1 MQRSCDTWIGC
12 MWPSGKLQ
20 NAEPRRRNEVLPEQ
34 RVEVGSEACRVWM
47 ILAVAVPDGNL
58 SFSLMMVCVRRGTAQ
73 KTPMKAS
80 AKDHNMSWPAE
91 KTICG
96 SSNEKAGIT
105 PTNPVAST
113 AFNPLS
119 IRSCNRSALP
129 VSICPPVQ
137 HGCSSLKSLH
147 VGDTNAGSD
156 LS

>member
-12 MWPSGKLQ
+12 MWPSGKLH
-20 NAEPRRRNEVLPEQ
+20 NAEPRRRNEVLPE
-34 RVEVGSEACRVWM
+34 RGVRSEACRVWM

-105 PTNPVAST
+105 PTNPVASN
-113 AFNPLS
+113 AFNLLSIHSYNKSASPLS
-119 IRSCNRSALP
+119 T
-129 VSICPPVQ
+129 CPPVQ
-137 HGCSSLKSLH
+137 YRCSNLIYASILDWRH
-147 VGDTNAGSD
+147 
-156 LS
+156 